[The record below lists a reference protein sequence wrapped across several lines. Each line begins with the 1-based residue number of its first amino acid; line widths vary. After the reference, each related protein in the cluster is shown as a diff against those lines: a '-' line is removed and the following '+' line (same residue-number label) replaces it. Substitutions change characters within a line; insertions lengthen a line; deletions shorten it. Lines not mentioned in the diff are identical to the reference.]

1 MFVLVICLVFAS
13 FFGIYYLK
21 KDSADGRL
29 LTWKVSLIVPNR
41 IYPYYLLMKLF
52 IETGDMEKA
61 QENAKIVLTK
71 EPKVQSTAVSEMREE
86 AERIMSYEL

>member
-1 MFVLVICLVFAS
+1 
-13 FFGIYYLK
+13 
-21 KDSADGRL
+21 
-29 LTWKVSLIVPNR
+29 
-41 IYPYYLLMKLF
+41 MKLF